1 MFRAE
6 LLKAQ
11 NQMSGWCNIFFCAQD
26 IEISDKLIEKLNA
39 YDYKNHLAHIYI
51 YAYDNKPEIVAKAYR
66 SEAFLIYFSK
76 GVALAKRL
84 AMSSLS
90 ALHTGKYHDSIH
102 KWRVRSFPVIFDPY
116 L

>member
-1 MFRAE
+1 
-6 LLKAQ
+6 
-11 NQMSGWCNIFFCAQD
+11 MSGWCNIFFCAQD

-39 YDYKNHLAHIYI
+39 YHYKNHLAHIYI

-76 GVALAKRL
+76 GVALAKEIGNEQHCI
-84 AMSSLS
+84 SE
-90 ALHTGKYHDSIH
+90 KYHDSIH

>member
-1 MFRAE
+1 MRTIT
-6 LLKAQ
+6 K
-11 NQMSGWCNIFFCAQD
+11 S
-26 IEISDKLIEKLNA
+26 
-39 YDYKNHLAHIYI
+39 HLAHIYI

-76 GVALAKRL
+76 GVALAKEIGNEQLISIAYRK
-84 AMSSLS
+84 
-90 ALHTGKYHDSIH
+90 KYHDSIH